1 MHDVLSIYHISRSLV
16 FNSHNNSEEVLGYC
30 MGANCTFNLAHKHEA
45 IKSKLEITVFI
56 RS

>member
-1 MHDVLSIYHISRSLV
+1 MTYYHISLSLV